1 MAHARRPGPRSA
13 RESAPRR
20 LCSEGQAGDACAQT
34 TRGRV
39 EDYRL
44 ARTHAQPGGSGAG
57 ACPGAEE
64 RGGTTEHAQVGP
76 AGAGQEPAGC

>member
-1 MAHARRPGPRSA
+1 MRAGPARALRGSRRRGGFVQRGRQATHAHKLPG
-13 RESAPRR
+13 
-20 LCSEGQAGDACAQT
+20 
-34 TRGRV
+34 GRV